1 LLANGQVRRP
11 GLCAQAVGGG
21 LVGRQLWFQWRKRI
35 RGGTA
40 GPPAWQPAY
49 GIHDD
54 ALYKSTFTFY
64 FSAPAVL

>member
-11 GLCAQAVGGG
+11 GLCVQAVGGG

-40 GPPAWQPAY
+40 GTPAWQPAY
-49 GIHDD
+49 GVHDD
-54 ALYKSTFTFY
+54 ALYKSTFFTF
-64 FSAPAVL
+64 FLPFIL